1 MGTYPY
7 GKSINE
13 IVKRYSVPLIDC
25 HTYRIHEKERFDY
38 TKFRKKTM
46 IMQLPFLELG
56 RNHCLNFKYDFFDVL
71 PFKMVASIKPS
82 EIEIEELGTK
92 TTLSEN

>member
-1 MGTYPY
+1 MNSDISTAEGWKIFWNNINSTVIIYTDSIICIVYGYNSDTKRYYGVMGTYPY

-46 IMQLPFLELG
+46 IM
-56 RNHCLNFKYDFFDVL
+56 
-71 PFKMVASIKPS
+71 
-82 EIEIEELGTK
+82 
-92 TTLSEN
+92 